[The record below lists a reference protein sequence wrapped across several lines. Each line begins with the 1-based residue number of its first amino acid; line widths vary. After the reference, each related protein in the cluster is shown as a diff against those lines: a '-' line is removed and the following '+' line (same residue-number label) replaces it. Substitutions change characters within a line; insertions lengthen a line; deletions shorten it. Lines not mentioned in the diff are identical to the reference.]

1 LRMILLVSSAGL
13 AWALFAFA
21 LVRWIKRRLL
31 AEISAQVQAIGQG
44 RLEGGDIM
52 PRVSELAGVTRAL
65 NQARGRLRITAAEQ
79 EAKVEALELEL
90 NRDETTGVANRR
102 YFLNEFRRALN
113 VDLVDLVDPVDP
125 DQAAS
130 AANAAA
136 NDVKPSHG
144 HVMILHLCDLADVNS
159 HMGRRPTDQWLTSVC
174 QKIGDILQ
182 IPDPSQPLL
191 ARLNG
196 ADFAILLPES
206 DMDTAMTLAERVRA
220 ELLRMRVP
228 ASEDAL
234 CRWIMSLADYGPGAD
249 ISKVL
254 TRLDQGLTR
263 NEQTGSDK
271 IAVMT
276 SQTGIPT

>member
-1 LRMILLVSSAGL
+1 
-13 AWALFAFA
+13 
-21 LVRWIKRRLL
+21 
-31 AEISAQVQAIGQG
+31 
-44 RLEGGDIM
+44 
-52 PRVSELAGVTRAL
+52 
-65 NQARGRLRITAAEQ
+65 
-79 EAKVEALELEL
+79 
-90 NRDETTGVANRR
+90 
-102 YFLNEFRRALN
+102 
-113 VDLVDLVDPVDP
+113 
-125 DQAAS
+125 
-130 AANAAA
+130 
-136 NDVKPSHG
+136 
-144 HVMILHLCDLADVNS
+144 MILHLCDLADVNS

-206 DMDTAMTLAERVRA
+206 DMATAMTLAERVRA

-228 ASEDAL
+228 TSEDTL

-263 NEQTGSDK
+263 NEQTGSDE